1 MTVFSSIRAAYSG
14 VAGWFGRRSR
24 SLGLRIGA
32 AYSAVVDWLDRH
44 LLSLGLTG
52 LLVLL
57 VIAALSPRIFI
68 TIPAGSE
75 GALFKR
81 FQGGT
86 DVEQAYDEG
95 FHIILPW
102 NTMYIYDVR
111 FQNQSAKFD
120 AHTSDGLNVL
130 TDVAFRFRVTKRNVP
145 LLHKYI
151 GPEYVDK
158 LILPSLGARVREEVS
173 RHTPEEV
180 YSTKRQEIQQAIR
193 EGIRR
198 EFEMDPEA
206 DTLLQRV
213 EFIEL
218 DEIFLRDVQLPDSLQ
233 TSMVQKNQ
241 QLQMML
247 EYDYR
252 IEREKKESERKR
264 IEAEGIRQFQD
275 IVKDGITDRY
285 LMWKGV
291 DATLQLAQSPN
302 SKVIV
307 IGAGKAG
314 LPILLGNLDA
324 TILPQAAAE
333 QSGGSEAKALAP
345 LANTPEASDGS
356 KKEAMQP
363 TGPDATPPVM
373 QGDAKKSSSQLALP
387 PLANSPET
395 QGSSEKQ
402 TSKPP
407 AAAR

>member
-1 MTVFSSIRAAYSG
+1 MNTGEKTVYSRIAAAYSR
-14 VAGWFGRRSR
+14 V
-24 SLGLRIGA
+24 I
-32 AYSAVVDWLDRH
+32 DWLDRH

-52 LLVLL
+52 LLMLL
-57 VIAALSPRIFI
+57 IIAALSSRIFI

-95 FHIILPW
+95 FHIIWPW
-102 NTMYIYDVR
+102 NVMNVYDVR
-111 FQNQSAKFD
+111 FQNKSAKFD
-120 AHTSDGLNVL
+120 AHTSDGLNL
-130 TDVAFRFRVTKRNVP
+130 LADVAFRFRVTKRNVP

-151 GPEYVDK
+151 GPDYVEK

-180 YSTKRQEIQQAIR
+180 YSTKRLEIQQAIR
-193 EGIRR
+193 DGIRR

-213 EFIEL
+213 EFVEL
-218 DEIFLRDVQLPDSLQ
+218 DEIFLRDVQLPESLQ
-233 TSMVQKNQ
+233 KSMVEKNQ
-241 QLQMML
+241 QQQMML

-285 LMWKGV
+285 LMWKGI
-291 DATLQLAQSPN
+291 DATLQLAQSNN

-307 IGAGKAG
+307 VGAGKTG

-324 TILPQAAAE
+324 TIAPAAAG
-333 QSGGSEAKALAP
+333 QSAAGDAKALAP
-345 LANTPEASDGS
+345 LANTPEASSES
-356 KKEAMQP
+356 KQSPQAG
-363 TGPDATPPVM
+363 GPFPTPPMV
-373 QGDAKKSSSQLALP
+373 QTDNGKSSASLAAP
-387 PLANSPET
+387 PLANTPET
-395 QGSSEKQ
+395 QSSGDKQ
-402 TSKPP
+402 AAKPTH
-407 AAAR
+407 

>member
-1 MTVFSSIRAAYSG
+1 MNTVFRNFFARAGGAYT
-14 VAGWFGRRSR
+14 W
-24 SLGLRIGA
+24 L
-32 AYSAVVDWLDRH
+32 VDWVDRH
-44 LLSLGLTG
+44 LLSLGLGG
-52 LLVLL
+52 LLFLVL
-57 VIAALSPRIFI
+57 VAALSPRIFI
-68 TIPAGSE
+68 TIEAGHE

-95 FHIILPW
+95 FHVVWPW

-111 FQNQSAKFD
+111 FQNQSSKFD
-120 AHTSDGLNVL
+120 AHTSDGLNL
-130 TDVAFRFRVTKRNVP
+130 LADVAFRYRVTRRNVP

-151 GPEYVDK
+151 GPDYVEK

-180 YSTKRQEIQQAIR
+180 YSTKRLEIQQRIR
-193 EGIRR
+193 DGMRR

-213 EFIEL
+213 EFVEL
-218 DEIFLRDVQLPDSLQ
+218 DEIFLRNVELPDSLQ
-233 TSMVQKNQ
+233 KSMVEKNQ

-285 LMWKGV
+285 LMWKGI

-307 IGAGKAG
+307 VGSGKTG

-324 TILPQAAAE
+324 VISPPSLTE
-333 QSGGSEAKALAP
+333 QSSPGEGKALTP
-345 LANTPEASDGS
+345 LANTPAASGEG
-356 KKEAMQP
+356 KKAAAQP
-363 TGPDATPPVM
+363 GAPSPPPLS
-373 QGDAKKSSSQLALP
+373 GDSGKASSQMALP
-387 PLANSPET
+387 P
-395 QGSSEKQ
+395 SSAPSSDNGAQ
-402 TSKPP
+402 NQPP
-407 AAAR
+407 RAAATPR

>member
-1 MTVFSSIRAAYSG
+1 MTTVFSRLFSP
-14 VAGWFGRRSR
+14 V
-24 SLGLRIGA
+24 GA
-32 AYSAVVDWLDRH
+32 AYARIVDWIDDH
-44 LLSLGLTG
+44 LLSLGLGG

-57 VIAALSPRIFI
+57 ILAVLSPRMFI
-68 TIPAGSE
+68 TIPAGHE
-75 GALFKR
+75 GALFRR

-95 FHIILPW
+95 FHVVWPW

-111 FQNQSAKFD
+111 FQNQSSTFD
-120 AHTSDGLNVL
+120 AHTSDGLNLVA
-130 TDVAFRFRVTKRNVP
+130 DVAFRFRVTRRNVP

-151 GPEYVDK
+151 GPDYVQK

-180 YSTKRQEIQQAIR
+180 YSTKRLEIQQRIR
-193 EGIRR
+193 DGMRR

-213 EFIEL
+213 EFVEL
-218 DEIFLRDVQLPDSLQ
+218 DEIFLRDVELPESLQ
-233 TSMVQKNQ
+233 KSMIEKNQ

-285 LMWKGV
+285 LMWKGI
-291 DATLQLAQSPN
+291 DATLQLAQSSN

-307 IGAGKAG
+307 IGNSKTG
-314 LPILLGNLDA
+314 LPILLGNLDTTLTPPA
-324 TILPQAAAE
+324 GQPPSSAESKPSLTPLTNTPESTPSAKGAESANVAPALPLPGDL
-333 QSGGSEAKALAP
+333 GGSGDKPTSGMALP
-345 LANTPEASDGS
+345 PTANTPTTEHKS
-356 KKEAMQP
+356 
-363 TGPDATPPVM
+363 AT
-373 QGDAKKSSSQLALP
+373 KALP
-387 PLANSPET
+387 
-395 QGSSEKQ
+395 
-402 TSKPP
+402 
-407 AAAR
+407 AAK

>member
-1 MTVFSSIRAAYSG
+1 MNSVFSRLFSSIGESYAR
-14 VAGWFGRRSR
+14 
-24 SLGLRIGA
+24 
-32 AYSAVVDWLDRH
+32 VVDWIDDH
-44 LLSLGLTG
+44 LLSLGLGG

-57 VIAALSPRIFI
+57 ILAVLSPRMFI
-68 TIPAGSE
+68 TIPAGHE

-95 FHIILPW
+95 FHIVWPW

-111 FQNQSAKFD
+111 FQNQSSKFD
-120 AHTSDGLNVL
+120 AHTSDGLNL
-130 TDVAFRFRVTKRNVP
+130 IADVAFRFRVTRRNVP

-151 GPEYVDK
+151 GPDYVQK

-180 YSTKRQEIQQAIR
+180 YSTKRLEIQQRIR
-193 EGIRR
+193 DGMRR

-213 EFIEL
+213 EFVEL
-218 DEIFLRDVQLPDSLQ
+218 DEIFLRDVELPESLQ
-233 TSMVQKNQ
+233 KSMIEKDQ

-285 LMWKGV
+285 LMWKGI

-307 IGAGKAG
+307 IGNTKTG
-314 LPILLGNLDA
+314 LPILLGNLD
-324 TILPQAAAE
+324 TTLSPPAAGTPSTAD
-333 QSGGSEAKALAP
+333 AKSSLTP
-345 LANTPEASDGS
+345 LTNTPEASKGAPSATVAPALPLPGDLGGS
-356 KKEAMQP
+356 KTNSGMAL
-363 TGPDATPPVM
+363 GPSANTPATEF
-373 QGDAKKSSSQLALP
+373 GRA
-387 PLANSPET
+387 
-395 QGSSEKQ
+395 
-402 TSKPP
+402 
-407 AAAR
+407 